1 MKPSSILAF
10 FVAIMASLL
19 VIMLIFPKEG
29 ISVTDDILM
38 NFPTFTDW
46 MAETK
51 SRPDS
56 VKTILD
62 NIEIPTDDEDD
73 SAFANIQVDTM
84 QNADAD
90 TVANQYSEYVPRPIA
105 IDSIHQ
111 PLELPP
117 SGVACLE
124 NIFGALADAEQLQS
138 MVRILHY
145 GDSQI
150 ETDRITGYMRSKLQA
165 QFGG

>member
-29 ISVTDDILM
+29 ISVTDDISM

-73 SAFANIQVDTM
+73 SAFANI
-84 QNADAD
+84 
-90 TVANQYSEYVPRPIA
+90 
-105 IDSIHQ
+105 
-111 PLELPP
+111 
-117 SGVACLE
+117 
-124 NIFGALADAEQLQS
+124 
-138 MVRILHY
+138 
-145 GDSQI
+145 
-150 ETDRITGYMRSKLQA
+150 
-165 QFGG
+165 